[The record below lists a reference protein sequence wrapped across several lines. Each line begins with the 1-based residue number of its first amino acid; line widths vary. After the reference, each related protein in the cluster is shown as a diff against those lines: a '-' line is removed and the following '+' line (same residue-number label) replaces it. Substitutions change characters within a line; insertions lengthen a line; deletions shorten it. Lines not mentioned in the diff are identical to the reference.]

1 MAMVKEIMGQSMVEA
16 CRLDASRGLSR
27 CTHRGNQKVSLP
39 PTFSELKTAV
49 QQHAPPLAPFP
60 FSKDG
65 SKSDLANL
73 NPVTVTITGSVTVK
87 NSMTTEEEMM
97 NMMLHHFDPFN
108 NDDVRQR
115 GMVMQLV
122 STEIDPRTLEPK
134 LSNEVAVLDWLK
146 HQKVGAERSTY
157 KIEFEIDSNFGFP
170 GAILV
175 TNKYDKEI
183 FLEGFSIEGVMDITC
198 NSWVQPENVHPEKR
212 IFFSNRA
219 CLPCD
224 TPAGLKE
231 LRKEELGQVRG
242 NGEGERKG
250 SDRVYDYDVYN
261 DLGNPD
267 KGNQLVRPILG
278 TKEYPSPRRCRTG
291 RPSSATDKKCESP
304 VKAFMETY
312 VPRDEVFQGVRKEA
326 FDVERL
332 KGVTRNLIPYLRTC
346 ITKCGSF
353 NQLSDVQNIYKR
365 KQVHEMSTTTK
376 SSFPTD
382 LTKIQDTVEEY
393 FKFNTPH
400 IISGNSCCIRDE
412 ELGRQALA
420 GINPLSIER
429 LETFPPVSDLDPSI
443 YGAQESALK
452 EEHIKSHLDGMSVQ
466 QAMAEKKLFI
476 LDYHDA
482 YLPFLNGI
490 NAHEDRKAYA
500 TRTIFYLTQ
509 IGTLKPIAIELS
521 LSEGEPSK
529 QVLTPP
535 LDATSYWLW
544 QLGKAHVCSNDAG
557 VHQLVHHWL
566 RTHACMEPFIIATH
580 RQLSAMHPVF
590 KLLKPHLKHTLQINA
605 LAREAL
611 INGGG
616 IIESDFSP
624 GKYSAEIISAAYK
637 DWWRFD
643 MEALPADLIRRGVAE
658 PDPTQPHG
666 LRLLIEDYPY
676 ANDGLLIWFALE
688 NLVRTYVNYYYRDGL
703 MIRSDSEL
711 QAWYAEVINVGHAD
725 HANVSWWPTLSTPS
739 DLTSILTTLI
749 WVASV
754 QHSAVNFGQ
763 YPLGGY
769 VPMRSPLMKKLL
781 PKEGDSEYKDFVEDP
796 EGYLLSCLPGLF
808 QTTKFLA
815 VVNILSQHS
824 PDEEYIGQRKDLSDW
839 AGDPEIMKAFYRFSI
854 DLKRI
859 EKEIEKRN
867 SDPKRR
873 NRCGAGIP
881 PYELLMASSGPGVT
895 CRGVPNSISI

>member
-16 CRLDASRGLSR
+16 FHLDALREQHSHHKR
-27 CTHRGNQKVSLP
+27 CIQWHKRFSLFP
-39 PTFSELKTAV
+39 ATISELKTAV
-49 QQHAPPLAPFP
+49 QQPAPLVVPFA
-60 FSKDG
+60 KR
-65 SKSDLANL
+65 DL
-73 NPVTVTITGSVTVK
+73 PVTLTVTGTVTIK
-87 NSMTTEEEMM
+87 NSMIMA
-97 NMMLHHFDPFN
+97 MMLQHYFDTNFN
-108 NDDVRQR
+108 NTIHAR
-115 GMVMQLV
+115 GLIMQLV
-122 STEIDPRTLEPK
+122 STQLDPRTLEPK
-134 LSNEVAVLDWLK
+134 LSNQAVLDWMK
-146 HQKVGAERSTY
+146 HLKVGAETERSTY
-157 KIEFEIDSNFGFP
+157 KIEFEIDSNFGLP

-183 FLEGFSIEGVMDITC
+183 YLECFSIEGVMDITC
-198 NSWVQPENVHPEKR
+198 NSWVQPEKVPPEKR
-212 IFFSNRA
+212 FFFSNKA

-224 TPAGLKE
+224 TQAGLKE
-231 LRKEELGQVRG
+231 LRKEDLRQLRG
-242 NGEGERKG
+242 NGKG
-250 SDRVYDYDVYN
+250 VRRACERVYDYDVYN

-267 KGNQLVRPILG
+267 KGSEHVRPILG
-278 TKEYPSPRRCRTG
+278 TKGYPSPRRCRTG
-291 RPSSATDKKCESP
+291 RPFATTDKKSESP
-304 VKAFMETY
+304 VNAFMETY
-312 VPRDEVFQGVRKEA
+312 VPRDEVFEGARKES
-326 FDVERL
+326 FDMERL

-346 ITKCGSF
+346 ITKCGAF
-353 NQLSDVQNIYKR
+353 KELSDVQKIYKR
-365 KQVHEMSTTTK
+365 KPVHEMKPKEGTTTK
-376 SSFPTD
+376 SSFPTY
-382 LTKIQDTVEEY
+382 LSNIQDAVEVY
-393 FKFNTPH
+393 FKFNAPQ
-400 IISGNSCCIRDE
+400 IISGNGCCIRDE

-420 GINPLSIER
+420 GINPLSIKR

-452 EEHIKSHLDGMSVQ
+452 EEHILSHLDGMSVQ

-482 YLPFLNGI
+482 YLPFINGI

-500 TRTIFYLTQ
+500 TRTILYLTQ

-521 LSEGEPSK
+521 LSQGEPSK

-535 LDATSYWLW
+535 SDATSYWLW

-566 RTHACMEPFIIATH
+566 RTHACMEPFIIAAH
-580 RQLSAMHPVF
+580 RQLSVMHPVF

-611 INGGG
+611 INEGG
-616 IIESDFSP
+616 IIESDFSSC
-624 GKYSAEIISAAYK
+624 KYSAEIISAAYK

-643 MEALPADLIRRGVAE
+643 METLPADLIRRGLAE

-666 LRLLIEDYPY
+666 LRLFIEDYPY

-688 NLVRTYVNYYYRDGL
+688 NMVRTYVDYYYHDGL
-703 MIRSDSEL
+703 MIQSDSEL
-711 QAWYAEVINVGHAD
+711 QAWYTEIIKVGHAD
-725 HANVSWWPTLSTPS
+725 HTNASWWPPLSTPS

-749 WVASV
+749 WVVSV

-769 VPMRSPLMKKLL
+769 VPMRPPLMKKLL
-781 PKEGDSEYKDFVEDP
+781 PKEGNPEYKDFVEEP
-796 EGYLLSCLPGLF
+796 EGYLLSCLPNLF

-815 VVNILSQHS
+815 VISILSQHLLDS
-824 PDEEYIGQRKDLSDW
+824 EYIGQRKDFSDW
-839 AGDPEIMKAFYRFSI
+839 AGDPEIIKAFYKFSI

-859 EKEIEKRN
+859 EKEIDKRN
-867 SDPKRR
+867 RDPKRR

-881 PYELLMASSGPGVT
+881 PYELLIASSGPGVT